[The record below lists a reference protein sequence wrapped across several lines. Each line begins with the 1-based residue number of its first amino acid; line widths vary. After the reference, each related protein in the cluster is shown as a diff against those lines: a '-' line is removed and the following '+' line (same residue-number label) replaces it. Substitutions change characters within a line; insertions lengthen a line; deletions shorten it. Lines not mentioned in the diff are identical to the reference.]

1 MSKPKWIIVLA
12 LLALA
17 LAYVVATPWITV
29 YRMKA
34 AIEQHDGAA
43 LAAHIDLPSVRQS
56 LKDQINERVQ
66 RDLSGNSGTAGNPLA
81 TFGTALAGLL
91 VDKLVD
97 ATVTPAGISELME
110 GATPQLPLPGAA
122 TGASTQGTESSA
134 SRPLAHASMGY
145 TAWNRFV
152 VTAKDRRG
160 RGQKFIL
167 ERRGLGW
174 QLTGVILARD

>member
-1 MSKPKWIIVLA
+1 MSKPKWIIALA

-29 YRMKA
+29 YRMKT
-34 AIEQHDGAA
+34 AIEQHDAPA

-56 LKDQINERVQ
+56 LKDQINGRVQ
-66 RDLSGNSGTAGNPLA
+66 RDLSGGSGTAGNPLA
-81 TFGTALAGLL
+81 TFGTALAGLF

-97 ATVTPAGISELME
+97 ATVTPAGIADLME
-110 GATPQLPLPGAA
+110 GAAPQLPLPGAA
-122 TGASTQGTESSA
+122 TEAPAPGTESSA
-134 SRPLAHASMGY
+134 AEPLARASMGY

-160 RGQKFIL
+160 REQKFIL
-167 ERRGLGW
+167 ERRRLGW
-174 QLTGVILARD
+174 QLTGVVLALD